1 MLVNDIGAI
10 RIYVFLSKKIGY
22 RQQTTIEKKDI
33 KLLKNYLCLNLYF
46 VIFIKRLDLSVYF
59 KQDYLHYSFIKI

>member
-1 MLVNDIGAI
+1 MLMNDIGAI

-22 RQQTTIEKKDI
+22 KQQTTIEKKDI

-46 VIFIKRLDLSVYF
+46 AIFGKKLYLNVYF
-59 KQDYLHYSFIKI
+59 KQNCIHYSFIKI

>member
-46 VIFIKRLDLSVYF
+46 VIFIKNLDLSVHF